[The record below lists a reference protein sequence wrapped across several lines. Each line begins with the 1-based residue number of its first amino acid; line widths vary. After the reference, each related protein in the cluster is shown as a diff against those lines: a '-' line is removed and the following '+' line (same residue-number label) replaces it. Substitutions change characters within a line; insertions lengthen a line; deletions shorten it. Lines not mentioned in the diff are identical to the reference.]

1 MILGLCG
8 ALLAAV
14 CYGVATVCQSVAA
27 RRTTAAVGLDPRLLG
42 RLLRQTPYLAGL
54 ALDVVGFAASAVALR
69 TLPLFL
75 VQSAVAASVGVT
87 ALVAVRVLGVSLGR
101 PERLAL
107 LVVGSG
113 LLLLAASAQ
122 AEAATP
128 VSRTVGWVLLAGVG
142 VVLGGGLF
150 LSRLAGR
157 MAAAGVAAAAGLA
170 FGGAGIAAR
179 VVVVPDQWWRLALE
193 PTAWALVGY
202 GLLGVLL
209 FATAL
214 QRGSAI
220 STAAV
225 TFAVETVVPAA
236 VGLLALGDRARPGFG
251 LVATVGFFA
260 TVLGAMFLARYA
272 EPADEA
278 TTGPAPEPVPGQ
290 PGR

>member
-1 MILGLCG
+1 MILGLIG

-27 RRTTAAVGLDPRLLG
+27 GRAAAAVGLDPRLLG

-54 ALDVVGFAASAVALR
+54 VLDVVGFAASALALR

-75 VQSAVAASVGVT
+75 VQSAVASSVGVT
-87 ALVAVRVLGVSLGR
+87 ALVAVRVLGVRLGR

-107 LVVGSG
+107 VVIGAG

-122 AEAATP
+122 AEAAAP
-128 VSRTVGWVLLAGVG
+128 VGRAVGWVLLGGVG
-142 VVLGGGLF
+142 VVLAGGLW
-150 LSRLAGR
+150 LSRLVGR
-157 MAAAGVAAAAGLA
+157 TAAAGVAATAGLA

-179 VVVVPDQWWRLALE
+179 VVVVPDQWWRLATE

-236 VGLLALGDRARPGFG
+236 VGLAALGDRARPGFG

-272 EPADEA
+272 EPA
-278 TTGPAPEPVPGQ
+278 GEPSGQ
-290 PGR
+290 PTPV

>member
-1 MILGLCG
+1 MGQRG
-8 ALLAAV
+8 
-14 CYGVATVCQSVAA
+14 
-27 RRTTAAVGLDPRLLG
+27 D
-42 RLLRQTPYLAGL
+42 
-54 ALDVVGFAASAVALR
+54 
-69 TLPLFL
+69 
-75 VQSAVAASVGVT
+75 
-87 ALVAVRVLGVSLGR
+87 
-101 PERLAL
+101 
-107 LVVGSG
+107 
-113 LLLLAASAQ
+113 
-122 AEAATP
+122 
-128 VSRTVGWVLLAGVG
+128 
-142 VVLGGGLF
+142 
-150 LSRLAGR
+150 
-157 MAAAGVAAAAGLA
+157 
-170 FGGAGIAAR
+170 GGAGIAAR

-193 PTAWALVGY
+193 PTAWALLGY

-290 PGR
+290 SGR

>member
-1 MILGLCG
+1 MILGLIG

-27 RRTTAAVGLDPRLLG
+27 SRATAAVGLDPRLLG
-42 RLLRQTPYLAGL
+42 RLLRSTPYLAGL
-54 ALDVVGFAASAVALR
+54 ALDVVGFAASALALR

-75 VQSAVAASVGVT
+75 VQAAVASSVGVT
-87 ALVAVRVLGVSLGR
+87 ALVAVRVLGVRLGR
-101 PERLAL
+101 PERVA
-107 LVVGSG
+107 LVVVGGG

-128 VSRTVGWVLLAGVG
+128 VSRTVGWVLLGGVG
-142 VVLGGGLF
+142 VVLAGGLA
-150 LSRLAGR
+150 LSRLVGR
-157 MAAAGVAAAAGLA
+157 TAAAGVAAAAGLA

-179 VVVVPDQWWRLALE
+179 VIAAPDRWWRLAAD
-193 PTAWALVGY
+193 PTAWALVGF
-202 GLLGVLL
+202 GVLGVLL

-236 VGLLALGDRARPGFG
+236 VGLAALGDRARPGFG
-251 LVATVGFFA
+251 LVAAVGFFA

-272 EPADEA
+272 EPTAEPA
-278 TTGPAPEPVPGQ
+278 GEPTGQPAPA
-290 PGR
+290 